1 MSVLTIFQSAAAAT
15 DSADAARDATANG
28 SRGGGLETKYV
39 AVIAVL
45 AVVIGLAVIGVLVYL
60 LRKRRAQSSKE
71 SLSSDDATGTAL
83 DSGLGADGR
92 HEIDS
97 KSVAGVE
104 VAELDGPGMGYR
116 GTAAPAPW
124 TAGDKGNRSELPAG
138 NGAGGVGGYKRGSVY
153 EMDATVRH
161 ELR

>member
-1 MSVLTIFQSAAAAT
+1 
-15 DSADAARDATANG
+15 
-28 SRGGGLETKYV
+28 V

-45 AVVIGLAVIGVLVYL
+45 AVVAGLAVIGVLVFL
-60 LRKRRAQSSKE
+60 FIRRKKTQNSRE

-83 DSGLGADGR
+83 DSGLGAGR

-97 KSVAGVE
+97 KPVTGVE
-104 VAELDGPGMGYR
+104 VAELGPGVGYR

-124 TAGDKGNRSELPAG
+124 TAGDQGNRSELPAG
-138 NGAGGVGGYKRGSVY
+138 SGGGGEKWKRGSVH
-153 EMDATVRH
+153 EMDASVRY